1 MQTAY
6 YFTHTQIRVDPAIPV
21 RDWHLSD
28 EGRARV
34 LRVVNAPWVSRVTG
48 VIASSEYRTIETAHI
63 FAARR
68 DLPVEVHPEI
78 DDSARPLCDFLSVME
93 LDRTV
98 DAFFAQPAESAR
110 PGWETAA
117 DAQRRVAAGIDALLD
132 ARADDPG
139 DLLIIGHGR
148 IGTLL
153 LCHLA
158 GLPISREH
166 FQPTP
171 GGNLFAFDRAS
182 RKLLFRWRTV
192 AVPL

>member
-1 MQTAY
+1 MPSVY

-34 LRVVNAPWVSRVTG
+34 LRAVNTPWMSRVTR
-48 VIASSEYRTIETAHI
+48 VIASSEYRAIETAHM

-68 DLPVEVHPEI
+68 GLPVDVRPEI
-78 DDSARPLCDFLSVME
+78 DDSARPFDDFLSVVD
-93 LDRTV
+93 LDKAV
-98 DAFFAQPAESAR
+98 SAFFARPAENAR
-110 PGWETAA
+110 PGWEAA
-117 DAQRRVAAGIDALLD
+117 AYAQRRVVAGIDTVLAETAD
-132 ARADDPG
+132 AG

-153 LCHLA
+153 LCALA

-166 FQPTP
+166 LQPTP
-171 GGNLFAFDRAS
+171 GGNVFAFDRVS
-182 RKLLFRWRTV
+182 RKVLFRWRIV
-192 AVPL
+192 VPPL